1 MVVQFDIVSV
11 TPARPLTAYK
21 VAWCIALV
29 FHFLEYVG
37 RSAPAV
43 MIRELTAAF
52 DVSVVKLSA
61 IIGSY
66 YYTYAVA
73 SLLAGV
79 SPDRRCERTHCDRR
93 KCARGGT
100 ALCDTGAI
108 DSGKWTPPPRIGVSV
123 LVHKVQCFLLPVA
136 SPDDRLLPQS
146 VALNASEIISEKGS
160 ES

>member
-73 SLLAGV
+73 SLLAGA

-108 DSGKWTPPPRIGVSV
+108 DESG
-123 LVHKVQCFLLPVA
+123 
-136 SPDDRLLPQS
+136 RLLQG
-146 VALNASEIISEKGS
+146 LGS
-160 ES
+160 AFSFTRCNVSCFPWLLRTIACYRSRLRSMRRK

>member
-1 MVVQFDIVSV
+1 MFVQFDTVSV

-29 FHFLEYVG
+29 FYFLEYVG

-43 MIRELTAAF
+43 MIPELTAAF

-73 SLLAGV
+73 SLLAGA
-79 SPDRRCERTHCDRR
+79 SLDRYGA
-93 KCARGGT
+93 AR
-100 ALCDTGAI
+100 
-108 DSGKWTPPPRIGVSV
+108 S
-123 LVHKVQCFLLPVA
+123 A
-136 SPDDRLLPQS
+136 SRMKPK
-146 VALNASEIISEKGS
+146 LNPG
-160 ES
+160 